1 MHNFWHRLN
10 GLLTYAATVLAVLC
24 LAISITGAPPRRRRR
39 RRRSPPPPPLRAQR
53 AATHSADAFHS
64 PPPPAVSVSN
74 VAVESLQ
81 REGGHDRAALALDLS
96 ADLSREFSWN
106 TKQLFAWVAADFATP
121 ASPAT
126 TAIFWSAILEEPADA
141 AFAVER
147 LRAAYPYAVTDRAGE
162 LRGRLF
168 NVTVGWSVMPR
179 VGAMRTR
186 SVTFGGFA
194 FPDAYVAPPP
204 KPAAVDAGA
213 EEEEEEFEEVA
224 EA

>member
-1 MHNFWHRLN
+1 MRR
-10 GLLTYAATVLAVLC
+10 
-24 LAISITGAPPRRRRR
+24 PPPPRR
-39 RRRSPPPPPLRAQR
+39 RRRSPPPPHAHHT
-53 AATHSADAFHS
+53 AARSADAFHA

-74 VAVESLQ
+74 VAVEALT

-106 TKQLFAWVAADFATP
+106 TKQLFAWVAADYATP

-126 TAIFWSAILEEPADA
+126 TAILWSAILEEPADA
-141 AFAVER
+141 AFAVAR

-162 LRGRLF
+162 LRGRAF

-186 SVTFGGFA
+186 SVSFGGFA

-204 KPAAVDAGA
+204 KPAAVDVDAEEEA
-213 EEEEEEFEEVA
+213 EEEEERYEEVA